1 MVVGKVFY
9 DLKGAKPQLIFIT
22 LALMMLRSWV
32 MRPALCHRAPSQAKW
47 NFNKAKTF
55 LDTFLIDLVN
65 LGRGWL
71 NELPETLRSSIRS
84 VLLVKSLTQ

>member
-55 LDTFLIDLVN
+55 LDTFLIEIGEFREGLVERTAGN
-65 LGRGWL
+65 
-71 NELPETLRSSIRS
+71 PP
-84 VLLVKSLTQ
+84 QFH

>member
-22 LALMMLRSWV
+22 LALMMLRSSV
-32 MRPALCHRAPSQAKW
+32 MRPALCHRVPSQAKW

-55 LDTFLIDLVN
+55 LDTFLIEIGEFREGLVERTAGN
-65 LGRGWL
+65 
-71 NELPETLRSSIRS
+71 PP
-84 VLLVKSLTQ
+84 QFH

>member
-32 MRPALCHRAPSQAKW
+32 MRPALCHRVPSQAKW

-55 LDTFLIDLVN
+55 LDTFLIEIGEFREGLVERTAGN
-65 LGRGWL
+65 
-71 NELPETLRSSIRS
+71 PP
-84 VLLVKSLTQ
+84 QFH